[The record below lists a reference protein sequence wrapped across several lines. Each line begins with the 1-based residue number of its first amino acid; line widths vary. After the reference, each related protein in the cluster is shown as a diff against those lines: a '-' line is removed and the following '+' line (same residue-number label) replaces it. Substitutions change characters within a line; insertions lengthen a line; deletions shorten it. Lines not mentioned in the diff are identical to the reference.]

1 MTCDTQHDWLKIFY
15 KSQLS
20 KFKKKIMR
28 LKINLRIAEKGKF
41 VGGMSVIPHAEL
53 HT

>member
-28 LKINLRIAEKGKF
+28 LKINL
-41 VGGMSVIPHAEL
+41 
-53 HT
+53 